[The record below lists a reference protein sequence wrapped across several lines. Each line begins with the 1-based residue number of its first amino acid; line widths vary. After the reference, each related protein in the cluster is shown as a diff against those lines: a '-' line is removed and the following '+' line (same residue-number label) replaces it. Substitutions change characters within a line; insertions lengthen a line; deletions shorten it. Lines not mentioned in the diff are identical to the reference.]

1 MSVQDLCLIT
11 IDQLICAIKKLRNI
25 SAFVFNESELA
36 ARVKFI
42 ELTEVKNLIVDDTE
56 IFILYKD
63 FRRKLTCTHLLLT
76 RLNSKLT
83 FAALEPYSV

>member
-11 IDQLICAIKKLRNI
+11 IDQLICTIKKLRNI
-25 SAFVFNESELA
+25 SAFVFNQSELA

-42 ELTEVKNLIVDDTE
+42 ELTEIKNLIVDDTE

-63 FRRKLTCTHLLLT
+63 LRREFLHAHIPLK
-76 RLNSKLT
+76 RL
-83 FAALEPYSV
+83 Y